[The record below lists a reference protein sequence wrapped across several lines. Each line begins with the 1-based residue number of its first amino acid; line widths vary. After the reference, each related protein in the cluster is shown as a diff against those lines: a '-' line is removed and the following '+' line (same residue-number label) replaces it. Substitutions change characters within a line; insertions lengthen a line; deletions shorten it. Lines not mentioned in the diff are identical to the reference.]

1 VRKTIIKVM
10 VTKLKEKPRERLK
23 RIVGEIRSKKFKYK
37 PRAKRDIDWIAYLK
51 AQVNEV
57 ND

>member
-1 VRKTIIKVM
+1 M

-37 PRAKRDIDWIAYLK
+37 PKEQKEI
-51 AQVNEV
+51 
-57 ND
+57 